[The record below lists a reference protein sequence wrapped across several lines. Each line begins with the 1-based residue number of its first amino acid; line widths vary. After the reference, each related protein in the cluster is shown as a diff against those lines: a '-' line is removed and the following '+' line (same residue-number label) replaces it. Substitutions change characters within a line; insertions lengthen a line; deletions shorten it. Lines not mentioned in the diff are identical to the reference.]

1 MSDSNF
7 HAPAHTIHAGSSV
20 SSAGT
25 SVIVDL
31 HKPESVPSMTRP
43 IRSVVRSLCIVLVA
57 AVVVPTTM
65 EARVPKGFT
74 VRERSNKTLSFS
86 YVPLIRRW
94 DTVAAS
100 DGRTV
105 RPVIDGAQMRASAD
119 GSFVQWTVSAD
130 IIVPGPSGFRLDRND
145 VRTFTLGSSLPFTVQ
160 QRDGDAFIRAP
171 RPLTERVV
179 VSYDGIAGDRHMA
192 RVTIVVAS
200 RENGRT
206 TITQNADV
214 QLTFTGIAQGTASG
228 PSTLDVL
235 NPQAPWQIARTP
247 GQFAK
252 GENVQAEESFTNM
265 LRMTIDKE
273 GIYRVTSDQLRN
285 AGVPTDAAGARSIR
299 VFGRGGMELPE
310 PIDSAKVSTLRE
322 QPIIVRTN
330 GDGSI
335 RDVIFYASATTG
347 WAKDGSTIEHYI
359 NHYSTSS
366 AYYLTYGGADGI
378 RASARPGSTAEPTT
392 RPSIVTGRVFNEEE
406 IQSPYSSGSGRRWFG
421 RTIENGGSIVVNTLL
436 PGLVRS
442 GNAEYRYVV
451 AHRGSSSGTATF
463 TENSTFVAQS
473 VIRAVPKYMDAYST
487 FGKGTISAQVL
498 PADGRSVLKIA
509 YSCPDKASSGMLDWF
524 EIHYPRQLQA
534 ADGEFEFWSVDG
546 TGVHEYAVNGFSG
559 DLFGVDV
566 TDRTRPQLIENVSAT
581 GGMFVVRE
589 DLGTASRRYFLSS
602 NLRSTSLSRIT
613 YPNLST
619 SPRSGDL
626 LVITHPQLQASAQ
639 RYADYRTSKGKVKA
653 TVITTDEIYA
663 QFSYGMQDPTAIRD
677 FIAMAYAQWSPRPSA
692 VLFWGDG
699 HFDYKNISTSQTNFI
714 IPYESLDPDDQ
725 DYGLVTYT
733 TDDFFVRVAG
743 NDNRPELALGRL
755 PVTSNSVGDRFTD
768 KIRNYE
774 GAASLDDW
782 RTRITLIADDGQQGD
797 GLSDRDTHLSQ
808 NETLAASYIPKEF
821 QIRKLYMV
829 EYPTENVARGRRK
842 PTVTQ
847 DMVSTINTNGTLI
860 LNWIGHGNPRVWAHE
875 QIFTR
880 ETTPQAMSNVSK
892 PFFLT
897 AATCDFARWDMT
909 ELQSGAE
916 ELMLLETGGAIG
928 VFSAARVVFSLAN
941 AELNEEFYSD
951 LFTRDASGQYPTLGE
966 AMYRVK
972 QKYNGNNDEKFHLL
986 GDPTLRILVPEQRVR
1001 FTKLNGQDITKA
1013 GQQVTVSALST
1024 VVIEGDI
1031 IGSLDSTTDAS
1042 FSGNVT
1048 ISLLDAQRTLTVVDT
1063 DVYNTINTFT
1073 KSGPALCRG
1082 SFVVENGKFTGTF
1095 VVPKDI
1101 SFSSQSAGL
1110 YGYAASDDQR
1120 FAMGV
1125 TDRVVVD
1132 GVTSISD
1139 PETDGPAISIYLDS
1153 RKFLAGGIVRPN
1165 PILIVDLEDATG
1177 INTTGVGIGHDIQ
1190 ATFNNGGLVEIL
1202 TPNFTTSLTNSRAG
1216 SAQKQIFGLGA
1227 GLHNVHVQAW
1237 DVLNNVS
1244 EASTTFR
1251 IVTSED
1257 GIPAEG
1263 VTSFPNPFSTSTTIR
1278 FTHASP
1284 RPFEAVLLVYDVE
1297 GREIAERPMRVTDM
1311 QTADVTWDGRDNAGA
1326 LASTGMYQ
1334 AVVRLTDE
1342 FGGVSFV
1349 SGKLSLIR

>member
-1 MSDSNF
+1 
-7 HAPAHTIHAGSSV
+7 
-20 SSAGT
+20 
-25 SVIVDL
+25 
-31 HKPESVPSMTRP
+31 
-43 IRSVVRSLCIVLVA
+43 
-57 AVVVPTTM
+57 
-65 EARVPKGFT
+65 
-74 VRERSNKTLSFS
+74 
-86 YVPLIRRW
+86 
-94 DTVAAS
+94 
-100 DGRTV
+100 
-105 RPVIDGAQMRASAD
+105 
-119 GSFVQWTVSAD
+119 
-130 IIVPGPSGFRLDRND
+130 
-145 VRTFTLGSSLPFTVQ
+145 
-160 QRDGDAFIRAP
+160 
-171 RPLTERVV
+171 
-179 VSYDGIAGDRHMA
+179 
-192 RVTIVVAS
+192 
-200 RENGRT
+200 
-206 TITQNADV
+206 
-214 QLTFTGIAQGTASG
+214 
-228 PSTLDVL
+228 
-235 NPQAPWQIARTP
+235 
-247 GQFAK
+247 
-252 GENVQAEESFTNM
+252 
-265 LRMTIDKE
+265 
-273 GIYRVTSDQLRN
+273 
-285 AGVPTDAAGARSIR
+285 
-299 VFGRGGMELPE
+299 
-310 PIDSAKVSTLRE
+310 
-322 QPIIVRTN
+322 
-330 GDGSI
+330 
-335 RDVIFYASATTG
+335 
-347 WAKDGSTIEHYI
+347 
-359 NHYSTSS
+359 
-366 AYYLTYGGADGI
+366 
-378 RASARPGSTAEPTT
+378 
-392 RPSIVTGRVFNEEE
+392 
-406 IQSPYSSGSGRRWFG
+406 
-421 RTIENGGSIVVNTLL
+421 
-436 PGLVRS
+436 
-442 GNAEYRYVV
+442 
-451 AHRGSSSGTATF
+451 
-463 TENSTFVAQS
+463 
-473 VIRAVPKYMDAYST
+473 
-487 FGKGTISAQVL
+487 
-498 PADGRSVLKIA
+498 
-509 YSCPDKASSGMLDWF
+509 
-524 EIHYPRQLQA
+524 
-534 ADGEFEFWSVDG
+534 
-546 TGVHEYAVNGFSG
+546 
-559 DLFGVDV
+559 
-566 TDRTRPQLIENVSAT
+566 
-581 GGMFVVRE
+581 
-589 DLGTASRRYFLSS
+589 
-602 NLRSTSLSRIT
+602 
-613 YPNLST
+613 
-619 SPRSGDL
+619 
-626 LVITHPQLQASAQ
+626 
-639 RYADYRTSKGKVKA
+639 
-653 TVITTDEIYA
+653 
-663 QFSYGMQDPTAIRD
+663 
-677 FIAMAYAQWSPRPSA
+677 
-692 VLFWGDG
+692 
-699 HFDYKNISTSQTNFI
+699 
-714 IPYESLDPDDQ
+714 
-725 DYGLVTYT
+725 
-733 TDDFFVRVAG
+733 
-743 NDNRPELALGRL
+743 L
-755 PVTSNSVGDRFTD
+755 PVTSNSVGDRLTD

-797 GLSDRDTHLSQ
+797 GLSDRSTHLDQ
-808 NETLAASYIPKEF
+808 NEILADSYIPKEF

-847 DMVSTINTNGTLI
+847 DMVSTINTTGTLI

-880 ETTPQAMSNVSK
+880 ETTPQAMSNVTK

-909 ELQSGAE
+909 EIQSGAE
-916 ELMLLETGGAIG
+916 ELILLETGGAIG

-941 AELNEEFYSD
+941 AELNEEFYTD
-951 LFTRDASGQYPTLGE
+951 LFTRDDNGQFPTLGE

-972 QKYNGNNDEKFHLL
+972 QKKNGNNDEKFHLL

-1063 DVYNTINTFT
+1063 DVYNTVNTFT

-1082 SFVVENGKFTGTF
+1082 SFLVENGRFTGTF

-1125 TDRVVVD
+1125 SDRVVVD

-1139 PETDGPAISIYLDS
+1139 PEIDGPAISIFLDS

-1190 ATFNNGGLVEIL
+1190 ATFNNGSPVEIL

-1227 GLHNVHVQAW
+1227 GLHSVHVQAW